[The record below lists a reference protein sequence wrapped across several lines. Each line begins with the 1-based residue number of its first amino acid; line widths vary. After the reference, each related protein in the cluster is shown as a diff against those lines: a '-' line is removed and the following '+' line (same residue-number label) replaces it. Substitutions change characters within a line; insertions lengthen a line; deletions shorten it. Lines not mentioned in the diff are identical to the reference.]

1 MNYFG
6 QTMAMKLPCFKQLNG
21 ESFEEKADG
30 VENLT
35 ALCVRILMVARMSK
49 DVAGMLICSGVF
61 AMLFFQIV
69 VNIGMVLCILPV
81 VGVTLPFFSA
91 GGTSAVVSYMAIGL
105 VLSVYRKNKKT
116 LMFD

>member
-1 MNYFG
+1 MGFVG
-6 QTMAMKLPCFKQLNG
+6 CLL
-21 ESFEEKADG
+21 
-30 VENLT
+30 VLLLLT

-49 DVAGMLICSGVF
+49 DTAGTLICSGVF

-69 VNIGMVLCILPV
+69 VNIGMVLCVLPV
-81 VGVTLPFFSA
+81 IGVTLPFFSA
-91 GGTSAVVSYMAIGL
+91 GGTSAVVSYVAIGL